1 MVSFRVV
8 LAEGSSMLLLR
19 RNSSLSRD
27 LAGAVASV
35 LSVDE
40 RYVVI
45 VGVTDGGGGSGALT
59 ARRRRAQTTAG
70 GGCVVDVR
78 ALVSAPTTDAAAL
91 SVAAT
96 AAQAAVAASLASDTA
111 FGASAWQ
118 PFVARYADAVGTASA
133 LADPAGLL
141 DVTEF
146 KLTVQAFNALLY
158 TSVPSVV
165 PNATAAAGAE
175 PTQAGAALF
184 AALALG
190 GSLVLAAGTASCLL
204 RVRLAATAREAEA
217 KLRGGRAGLQ
227 GGARPSGSEKRVGQS
242 GEDCASGLDARGA

>member
-1 MVSFRVV
+1 
-8 LAEGSSMLLLR
+8 MLLL
-19 RNSSLSRD
+19 SASRM
-27 LAGAVASV
+27 AA
-35 LSVDE
+35 E
-40 RYVVI
+40 
-45 VGVTDGGGGSGALT
+45 
-59 ARRRRAQTTAG
+59 
-70 GGCVVDVR
+70 
-78 ALVSAPTTDAAAL
+78 AAAPCRRG
-91 SVAAT
+91 
-96 AAQAAVAASLASDTA
+96 AQAAVAASLASDTA

-118 PFVARYADAVGTASA
+118 LFVARYADAVGTPSA

-141 DVTEF
+141 DVAEF

-217 KLRGGRAGLQ
+217 KLRGG
-227 GGARPSGSEKRVGQS
+227 
-242 GEDCASGLDARGA
+242 

>member
-1 MVSFRVV
+1 MA
-8 LAEGSSMLLLR
+8 AE
-19 RNSSLSRD
+19 
-27 LAGAVASV
+27 
-35 LSVDE
+35 
-40 RYVVI
+40 
-45 VGVTDGGGGSGALT
+45 
-59 ARRRRAQTTAG
+59 
-70 GGCVVDVR
+70 
-78 ALVSAPTTDAAAL
+78 AAAPCRRG
-91 SVAAT
+91 
-96 AAQAAVAASLASDTA
+96 AQAAVAASLASDTA

-118 PFVARYADAVGTASA
+118 LFVARYADAVGTPSA

-141 DVTEF
+141 DVAEF

-217 KLRGGRAGLQ
+217 KLRGG
-227 GGARPSGSEKRVGQS
+227 
-242 GEDCASGLDARGA
+242 

>member
-1 MVSFRVV
+1 MGVATVSFRVV
-8 LAEGSSMLLLR
+8 LAEGSSALLLR
-19 RNSSLSRD
+19 RNSSLARD
-27 LAGAVASV
+27 LADAVASV

-45 VGVTDGGGGSGALT
+45 VGVTDGGGGSGALS

-141 DVTEF
+141 DVAEF

-165 PNATAAAGAE
+165 PNATAAGAE
-175 PTQAGAALF
+175 PTQAGAALI

-217 KLRGGRAGLQ
+217 KLRGG
-227 GGARPSGSEKRVGQS
+227 
-242 GEDCASGLDARGA
+242 